1 MFRDP
6 INGYEYTFPTVD
18 NTFYY
23 QQLLRDP
30 DVPLGIL

>member
-1 MFRDP
+1 MSRDA
-6 INGYEYTFPTVD
+6 INGYEYTFATVD
-18 NTFYY
+18 KKLNY